1 MTFQFITLTQSDG
14 VARLTLNRPDK
25 HNAFGDTM
33 IGEINQA
40 LAELT
45 RQPPTLLVLAA
56 NGKHFSAGA
65 DLAWM
70 KSQAAMDQASN
81 LSDARELARLM
92 HTLDRF
98 PAPTLALVDGAAFG
112 GALGLIACCDIALA
126 SPRARFC
133 LSEVK
138 LGLIPAVISPFVARA
153 IGQRQSRRYMLS
165 AETFDANTARQI
177 GLVHEVCEELTSSS
191 EHLIATLTGNGP
203 KAMQACKS
211 LLHTIEQHPFDD
223 ALLSLTADAI
233 AQIRVSPEGQEGLQ
247 AFFDKRPPL
256 WQGES

>member
-1 MTFQFITLTQSDG
+1 MEFQYLTLSRQGG

-33 IGEINQA
+33 IQELNQVLNH
-40 LAELT
+40 LAKE
-45 RQPPTLLVLAA
+45 PPTVLVLAA

-70 KSQAAMDQASN
+70 KSQVNLDEQSN
-81 LSDARELARLM
+81 IRDARELARLM

-98 PAPTLALVDGAAFG
+98 PSPTLALVDGAAFG

-153 IGQRQSRRYMLS
+153 MGQRQARRFMLS
-165 AETFDANTARQI
+165 AEQFDADTAFRL
-177 GLVHEVCEELTSSS
+177 GLVHQVCDDLSRDGEAMIT
-191 EHLIATLTGNGP
+191 TLTGNGP
-203 KAMQACKS
+203 KAMQACKA
-211 LLHTIEQHPFDD
+211 LLHTIEQHPFDE
-223 ALLSLTADAI
+223 ALAQLTAEAI
-233 AQIRVSPEGQEGLQ
+233 ARIRVSAEGQEGLG
-247 AFFDKRPPL
+247 AFFDKRPPS
-256 WQGES
+256 WQGEN